1 MGYSGAFSTADP
13 SERKTR
19 KYSDRVLLRKLL
31 KYIFAYRRSLGI
43 VLLSLVVAAL
53 VGVVGPALLG
63 FSVND
68 VLAHNYTGFV
78 LMIGIYALV
87 YTGNYFFDN
96 RRTYQMQFAGQNVIR
111 DIRKEAFEKLQ
122 KLSPS
127 YYAKRETGRIMS
139 YLTND
144 VDALS
149 DFVTFQVPQVLAG
162 FVVIFSM
169 ISVMFYFNVRLTLVS
184 LVVVPLLVGL
194 TLAFQSRI
202 QESFVET
209 RKKIAI
215 VTSRLQEGITG
226 VRVTQS
232 LVKEDE
238 VSREFDE
245 VNSENLQVNLRA
257 NKLTSLFNAL
267 VQVIEALGIAIVLWF
282 GANEVLSGAISV
294 GVLVIFILYMNS
306 FFAPIIQL
314 TTVYNSYQS
323 AVTGLDRV
331 LQVLGTDLSVKEPQI
346 VRGFELQRGGLQ
358 IEFEDVSFGYDDQ
371 SVLKNLSFKIE
382 RGQVVAIVGP
392 TGAGKSSIIN
402 LLLRFYDPQK
412 GSIRID
418 GVDIR
423 ELKFSQLR
431 KSIGLIPQDP
441 FLFST
446 TILENIRYGKPEA
459 ISDEVLRVA
468 RMVGVDEFVSKF
480 PEGYETIVAEGATNL
495 SMGQKQLICFARAF
509 LSDPSIV
516 VMDEATSGVDPVT
529 ELQLQR
535 VLGKM
540 VEGRTAIIIAHRL
553 STIRLADRIIVL
565 QNGEVLEEGSFND
578 LVSKEDGLFARMYS
592 LQRQGLEGK

>member
-19 KYSDRVLLRKLL
+19 KYSDGVLLRKLL

-43 VLLSLVVAAL
+43 VLLSLVVAAI

-68 VLAHNYTGFV
+68 ILSHNYTGFV
-78 LMIGIYALV
+78 LMIAIYALV
-87 YTGNYFFDN
+87 YSGNYFFDN
-96 RRTYQMQFAGQNVIR
+96 RRTYHMQFAGQNVIR

-122 KLSPS
+122 ELSPS

-267 VQVIEALGIAIVLWF
+267 VQVIESLGIAIVLWF

-346 VRGFELQRGGLQ
+346 VRGLELQGGGSQ
-358 IEFEDVSFGYDDQ
+358 IEFEAVSFGYDDQ
-371 SVLKNLSFKIE
+371 LVLKNVSFKIG
-382 RGQVVAIVGP
+382 RGEVVAIVGP

-412 GSIRID
+412 GSVRID
-418 GVDIR
+418 GLDIR
-423 ELKFSQLR
+423 ELKFAELR

-459 ISDEVLRVA
+459 SSDEVLRVA
-468 RMVGVDEFVSKF
+468 RMVGVDDFVSKF
-480 PEGYETIVAEGATNL
+480 PEGYNTVVAEGATNL
-495 SMGQKQLICFARAF
+495 SMGQKQLVCFARAF

-540 VEGRTAIIIAHRL
+540 VEERTAIIIAHRL

-565 QNGEVLEEGSFND
+565 QNGEVLEEGSFED
-578 LVSKEDGLFARMYS
+578 LVSKEEGLFARMYS

>member
-19 KYSDRVLLRKLL
+19 KYSDGVLLRKLL

-257 NKLTSLFNAL
+257 NKLTSLSR
-267 VQVIEALGIAIVLWF
+267 ISRSKS
-282 GANEVLSGAISV
+282 LS
-294 GVLVIFILYMNS
+294 
-306 FFAPIIQL
+306 
-314 TTVYNSYQS
+314 
-323 AVTGLDRV
+323 
-331 LQVLGTDLSVKEPQI
+331 
-346 VRGFELQRGGLQ
+346 
-358 IEFEDVSFGYDDQ
+358 
-371 SVLKNLSFKIE
+371 
-382 RGQVVAIVGP
+382 
-392 TGAGKSSIIN
+392 
-402 LLLRFYDPQK
+402 
-412 GSIRID
+412 
-418 GVDIR
+418 
-423 ELKFSQLR
+423 
-431 KSIGLIPQDP
+431 
-441 FLFST
+441 LFS
-446 TILENIRYGKPEA
+446 
-459 ISDEVLRVA
+459 
-468 RMVGVDEFVSKF
+468 
-480 PEGYETIVAEGATNL
+480 L
-495 SMGQKQLICFARAF
+495 SMLSRFMPNFAMLR
-509 LSDPSIV
+509 L
-516 VMDEATSGVDPVT
+516 
-529 ELQLQR
+529 
-535 VLGKM
+535 
-540 VEGRTAIIIAHRL
+540 RL
-553 STIRLADRIIVL
+553 SESSSKVTNTA
-565 QNGEVLEEGSFND
+565 GSSSMFIAF
-578 LVSKEDGLFARMYS
+578 EAY
-592 LQRQGLEGK
+592 